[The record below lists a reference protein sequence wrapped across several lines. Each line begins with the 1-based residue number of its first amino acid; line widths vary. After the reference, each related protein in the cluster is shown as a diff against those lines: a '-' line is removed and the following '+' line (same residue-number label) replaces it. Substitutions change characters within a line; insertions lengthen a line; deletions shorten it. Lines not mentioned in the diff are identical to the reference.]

1 MKQTNN
7 SAQLKSKKRI
17 SKAGKSADKERLR
30 LWIRLLRTTRTVEAE
45 LRERLRTEFG
55 STLPR
60 FDVMSALSRHA
71 SDHAAKSAYGMKMSE
86 LSRMLMVS
94 NGNVTGIVERL
105 AEEGLLLR
113 EADPDDRRAARVK
126 LTRKGTAEFER
137 QAAAH
142 QQWLNECL
150 AGISAADAAEIAAL
164 LKQAAVHD
172 NLQ

>member
-1 MKQTNN
+1 VKQSNN
-7 SAQLKSKKRI
+7 RAPLKTKKRTG
-17 SKAGKSADKERLR
+17 KAGKSADKERLR

-60 FDVMSALSRHA
+60 FDVMSALSRHGSNNA
-71 SDHAAKSAYGMKMSE
+71 HGMKMSE

-113 EADPDDRRAARVK
+113 EADPDDKRAARVK
-126 LTRKGTAEFER
+126 LTRKGNAEFER

-150 AGISAADAAEIAAL
+150 AGISAADSAEIAAL
-164 LKQAAVHD
+164 LKQASVHD
-172 NLQ
+172 NLR